1 MLTWRGGRQGLAAS
15 AVPRSDADNSRLKE
29 SGSWFMEVR
38 RMNWCQTY
46 FGWVFIVSVA
56 VWGFGLEFFDFFS
69 GDAPRTPRVNICAL
83 GEPWGLD
90 SHSPF
95 HFPFFLIPHACKT
108 AASTPLWAAV

>member
-69 GDAPRTPRVNICAL
+69 GDAPRTPRVHCFSSFI
-83 GEPWGLD
+83 
-90 SHSPF
+90 F
-95 HFPFFLIPHACKT
+95 FFYHFQQLPHFLHIDGTDPVV
-108 AASTPLWAAV
+108 L